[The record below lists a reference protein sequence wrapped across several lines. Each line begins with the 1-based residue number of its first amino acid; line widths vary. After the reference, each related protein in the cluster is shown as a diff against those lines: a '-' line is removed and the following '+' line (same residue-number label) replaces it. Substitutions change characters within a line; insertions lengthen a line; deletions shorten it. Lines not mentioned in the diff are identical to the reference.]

1 MNNYYILYLIFNAIN
16 VFWVYKSIHTLL
28 HKKIKNTHIEI
39 ITYILYYL
47 IISMAY
53 ILSIEPNVRI
63 SLNILL
69 IYLLLFNYKINIKNK
84 VILLFNLYFIINTVD
99 IFIVIIL
106 DRIDISTSII
116 RHSSIGIF
124 IIESICYFVLL
135 KFISLLK
142 IINKINN
149 INNKIWFSLLLVPLV
164 SLAINIISIDIYGY
178 NMNYSIILILSLLV
192 INISIYLLYNFI
204 YETLEKDAKSKILE
218 KENRLY
224 EEQFENTKKYIEI
237 SKKFNHDLKYHLIH
251 IKKLINNDNNLEA
264 KNYIES
270 IFKLQEIS
278 ITKFIDTGNYIIDN
292 IVNFK
297 LNEAFNKG
305 IKINATAK
313 VPYDIQISE
322 FHMVSILGNIIQ
334 NAIEA
339 NDKVKENKF
348 INFEI
353 TYKLNKIFITVS
365 NRFDKK
371 IIIKEN
377 KLITTK
383 YEKNEHGI
391 GINNVLNF
399 IEKYNG
405 ILEYKCNDDIF
416 TVEILLFI

>member
-1 MNNYYILYLIFNAIN
+1 
-16 VFWVYKSIHTLL
+16 
-28 HKKIKNTHIEI
+28 
-39 ITYILYYL
+39 
-47 IISMAY
+47 
-53 ILSIEPNVRI
+53 
-63 SLNILL
+63 
-69 IYLLLFNYKINIKNK
+69 
-84 VILLFNLYFIINTVD
+84 
-99 IFIVIIL
+99 
-106 DRIDISTSII
+106 
-116 RHSSIGIF
+116 
-124 IIESICYFVLL
+124 
-135 KFISLLK
+135 
-142 IINKINN
+142 
-149 INNKIWFSLLLVPLV
+149 
-164 SLAINIISIDIYGY
+164 
-178 NMNYSIILILSLLV
+178 
-192 INISIYLLYNFI
+192 
-204 YETLEKDAKSKILE
+204 
-218 KENRLY
+218 
-224 EEQFENTKKYIEI
+224 
-237 SKKFNHDLKYHLIH
+237 
-251 IKKLINNDNNLEA
+251 A

>member
-178 NMNYSIILILSLLV
+178 NLNYSIILILSLLV